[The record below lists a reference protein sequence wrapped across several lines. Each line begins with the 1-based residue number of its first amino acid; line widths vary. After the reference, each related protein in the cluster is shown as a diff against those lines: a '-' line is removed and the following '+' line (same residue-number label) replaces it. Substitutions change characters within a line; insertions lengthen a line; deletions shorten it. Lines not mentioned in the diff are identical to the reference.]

1 MGGRANQREGEMM
14 SQAGKDSP
22 TLSGFIDRGRISSRA
37 SLSRHILACCQAF
50 GEACRPMR
58 NNRGTKIDLCLG
70 RSEHGS
76 ILELLEIWRH
86 RVVLSGSAHTH
97 IPHIRTPRTRSFA
110 DCAGRCSTLR
120 TPCTGSFADCAGR
133 SLPSELP
140 ASPPQPLLPFPQDL
154 SDHKPNTA
162 ST

>member
-1 MGGRANQREGEMM
+1 MM

-86 RVVLSGSAHTH
+86 RVVFLCFARLAIAPVPIVLWQTLPPLHSLHRLFSRLCWQMHAPPHSLHRLICRLCWQMLTLPRFPACARSPHLSCFL
-97 IPHIRTPRTRSFA
+97 PRPR
-110 DCAGRCSTLR
+110 RR
-120 TPCTGSFADCAGR
+120 R
-133 SLPSELP
+133 RR
-140 ASPPQPLLPFPQDL
+140 
-154 SDHKPNTA
+154 H
-162 ST
+162 